1 MAWGEANPQLI
12 ELVQSLH
19 RITGLKFVIY
29 NASRQILASEPPTM
43 CTFCTEIRKSP
54 VLAQRCLVCDA
65 AGFDRCDRTGQPCTY
80 HCHMNVQEMIAPIR
94 DKQYR
99 IGYVMIGQFLDYD
112 DRTELHRRAADAAA
126 QFGLDRARL
135 DRGAEELQRYD
146 EAYLRSVMQLLEM
159 SASYIWMNQILDVSR
174 DSLLHPGTPGRPAF
188 RRRTEPDVR
197 AKLQRA
203 VSAVEAAVRV
213 RDCGVRQPLPDRARV
228 PAAAQHRP
236 RHRRR
241 RIRRR
246 RVRCQLFHPPVQK
259 NHRHHPAPVQRQSQR
274 RNPGPRADAV
284 KFFKTAA
291 LRPFFICECFPET
304 KRILPL
310 RGC

>member
-135 DRGAEELQRYD
+135 DHGAEELQRYD

-174 DSLLHPGTPGRPAF
+174 DSLSYNLSCYIQEHLADPLSVAGLS
-188 RRRTEPDVR
+188 RTFGLSSSALYQLSKQRFGCGIAAYVNRCRIVR
-197 AKLQRA
+197 ACQLLRSTDRA
-203 VSAVEAAVRV
+203 IGDVASAV
-213 RDCGVRQPLPDRARV
+213 GVYDVNYFIRLFKKITGTT
-228 PAAAQHRP
+228 P
-236 RHRRR
+236 RRYSANPNAE
-241 RIRRR
+241 I
-246 RVRCQLFHPPVQK
+246 PVL
-259 NHRHHPAPVQRQSQR
+259 
-274 RNPGPRADAV
+274 GPMQ
-284 KFFKTAA
+284 
-291 LRPFFICECFPET
+291 
-304 KRILPL
+304 
-310 RGC
+310 